1 MVVIGRPINGVW
13 INGLEYALD
22 DDGSLRT
29 WESRDTAETFLMVNG
44 ETKESIEENYVIE
57 DYVEKND

>member
-1 MVVIGRPINGVW
+1 MVIIGRPINGVW

-29 WESRDTAETFLMVNG
+29 WEDRDSAETFLMTHG
-44 ETKESIEENYVIE
+44 ETAESIEENYVIE
-57 DYVEKND
+57 DYDEKND